1 MSTNRRVLV
10 VDDNEEF
17 CQNLSDILES
27 RGYEV
32 CTVNDGFKA
41 IELVKQSGF
50 ELVLMD
56 VKMPQMDGVETFKR
70 IKDIS
75 PQTAVVMVSAF
86 TVENLIREALRY
98 GAFGY
103 LKKPIDFDRLFTII
117 ESTVFKGA
125 LILVIDDDPNLCAN
139 LRDVLS
145 TRGYCVCMAYDGNAA
160 IQRVKEK
167 DYDVILLDMNM
178 PILNG
183 FETYLAV
190 RDIRPNTIAVIVTGY
205 QQEMSNL
212 IKQALE
218 HSVYAC
224 LEKPVDLDKLVS
236 LLERIREQ
244 KKKGTLC
251 KDK

>member
-1 MSTNRRVLV
+1 MSENTKILV

-32 CTVNDGFKA
+32 STANDGFKA
-41 IELVKQSGF
+41 IELVKESGF

-56 VKMPQMDGVETFKR
+56 VKMPKMDGVETFKR
-70 IKDIS
+70 VKNIS

-86 TVENLIREALRY
+86 TVENLIREALRE

-103 LKKPIDFDRLFTII
+103 LKKPIDFERLFTTI

-125 LILVIDDDPNLCAN
+125 LILVVDDDPNLCAN
-139 LRDVLS
+139 LRDALS
-145 TRGYCVCMAYDGNAA
+145 TKGYCVCIAYDGNTA
-160 IQRVKEK
+160 IQKVKEN

-190 RDIRPNTIAVIVTGY
+190 RDIRPNTVVIIVTGY
-205 QQEMSNL
+205 QQEMGSL
-212 IKQALE
+212 VKQALE
-218 HSVYAC
+218 HSAYAC
-224 LEKPVDLDKLVS
+224 LEKPVDMEKLAS

>member
-1 MSTNRRVLV
+1 MSTNKRVLV

-32 CTVNDGFKA
+32 STANNGLKA

-56 VKMPQMDGVETFKR
+56 VKMPGMNGVETFKR
-70 IKDIS
+70 VKDIS

-86 TVENLIREALRY
+86 TVENLIREALRE
-98 GAFGY
+98 GAYGY

-125 LILVIDDDPNLCAN
+125 LILVVDDDPNICAN
-139 LRDVLS
+139 LRDALS
-145 TRGYCVCMAYDGNAA
+145 AKGYCVCMAYDGNTV

-190 RDIRPNTIAVIVTGY
+190 RDIRPNAVAVIVTGY
-205 QQEMSNL
+205 QQEMGSL
-212 IKQALE
+212 VKQALE
-218 HSVYAC
+218 HSAYAC
-224 LEKPVDLDKLVS
+224 LEKPVDVEKLVS

-244 KKKGTLC
+244 KRVLLQG
-251 KDK
+251 